1 MGRDITLLDEGSFT
15 ASTDDVIVS
24 RPGTLREMILSM
36 KAEPTSA
43 ADITTAALL
52 PLVQPF
58 ELKRN
63 GVAFISIRGDDL
75 YALNNYLMGYRPVA
89 FASSAATDYNSRV
102 MGLRIPVYLAKGD
115 DTLTY
120 KITRVAVS
128 DADTETLSLLA
139 RFQEAAPAQ
148 GWHEFTT
155 YSYTPSASGSSLR
168 AMDVKSTGE
177 LIGLLIF
184 GTTIPTTSADTTTV
198 DKLQL
203 RLDGEITHEATW
215 QTLRAPSAP
224 GNVADATVPEGIL
237 DNYVFWDFREEPIA
251 AGRRI
256 EVYINAG
263 DTNAVRLIPIFRHT

>member
-1 MGRDITLLDEGSFT
+1 MGRDITLLDESSFT
-15 ASTDDVIVS
+15 ASSDDVIVS
-24 RPGTLREMILSM
+24 RPGTLDEMIISM

-43 ADITTAALL
+43 TDITTAALL

-75 YALNNYLMGYRPVA
+75 YALNNYLLGLRPVA
-89 FASSAATDYNSRV
+89 FASGATTDYNSRV
-102 MGLRIPVYLAKGD
+102 MGLRIPVYLTRGD

-128 DADTETLSLLA
+128 NADTETISLMA
-139 RFQEAAPAQ
+139 RFLEAAPAQ
-148 GWHEFTT
+148 GWLEYTT

-168 AMDVKSTGE
+168 AMDVKSTGD
-177 LIGLLIF
+177 LIGLLIY
-184 GTTIPTTSADTTTV
+184 GTTIPLTSADTTTV

-215 QTLRAPSAP
+215 QTLRAPTES
-224 GNVADATVPEGIL
+224 GSVADATVPEGIL
-237 DNYVFWDFREEPIA
+237 DNYVFWDFRKEPIP
-251 AGRRI
+251 AGKRI
-256 EVYINAG
+256 EVYVNAG
-263 DTNAVRLIPIFRHT
+263 DTNAVRMIPIFRHG